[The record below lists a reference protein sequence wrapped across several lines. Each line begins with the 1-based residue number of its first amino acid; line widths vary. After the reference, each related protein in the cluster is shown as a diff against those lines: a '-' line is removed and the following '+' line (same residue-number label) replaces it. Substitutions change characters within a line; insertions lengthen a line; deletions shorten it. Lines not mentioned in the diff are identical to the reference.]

1 MRGSRADFR
10 SERAWGDG
18 RINKQ
23 MDRQMNESPP
33 VFYRTLSPLGPLPKR
48 QVSALIPERADFGPE
63 RADYRQERADF
74 RQETASF
81 RQETADLR
89 QETADFRSEKANIRP
104 KRTKFGSENC
114 CPERSSRGCKNVY
127 ICRTVQPFSLEA
139 GQGPSPVNKVQSKQQ
154 DRGNIFTR
162 PKKKR
167 KS

>member
-10 SERAWGDG
+10 PERAWGDG

-33 VFYRTLSPLGPLPKR
+33 VFYRTLSPSGPLPKR

-104 KRTKFGSENC
+104 KRTKFGSERAYFR
-114 CPERSSRGCKNVY
+114 PERAEFRPG
-127 ICRTVQPFSLEA
+127 RTGVRSKRSNGGGGGTGKVALM
-139 GQGPSPVNKVQSKQQ
+139 NKVF
-154 DRGNIFTR
+154 N
-162 PKKKR
+162 
-167 KS
+167 KSLRACF